1 MAKGLT
7 KRIQKIKIKIE
18 ERDKR
23 GNEEKDDSI

>member
-1 MAKGLT
+1 MAKDLT